1 MRAVLF
7 LMGFAGGVAAADPPA
22 DKALEPFQGKWEIVE
37 ATERGRA
44 ADPEKLKMFPVT
56 FAGAQMEMIYEGK
69 KTAKWTVTVRPEK
82 DPKEIDAV
90 LPAGEDGGRTMRG
103 IYRFEDGAL
112 RIAFGLKRES
122 ARPEKFESVGG
133 DRPTLVMVLKKVK

>member
-7 LMGFAGGVAAADPPA
+7 LMGFAGGVAAAADPPA

-44 ADPEKLKMFPVT
+44 GDREKLKMFPVT
-56 FAGAQMEMIYEGK
+56 FAGNQMEMIYEGK
-69 KTAKWTVTVRPEK
+69 KTAKWTVTVRPDK
-82 DPKEIDAV
+82 DPKEIDAD
-90 LPAGEDGGRTMRG
+90 LPAGDRSMRG

-112 RIAFGLKRES
+112 RIAFGLNRETP
-122 ARPEKFESVGG
+122 RPEKFESTGG
-133 DRPTLVMVLKKVK
+133 ARPTLVMVLKKVK